1 MSRQRTPLQEINKL
15 LELLADVND
24 ILAQLPPNRHK
35 LQHLQYQ
42 RLKDQ
47 YVQQV
52 AEQLAHV
59 PQRLVIHRKAKV

>member
-1 MSRQRTPLQEINKL
+1 MNRQRTPLQEINKL
-15 LELLADVND
+15 LELLADVNEVMT
-24 ILAQLPPNRHK
+24 QLPPDRHK

-47 YVQQV
+47 YVQQI
-52 AEQLAHV
+52 ADQLAHV

>member
-1 MSRQRTPLQEINKL
+1 MNRQRTPLQEINKL
-15 LELLADVND
+15 LELLADVNEVM
-24 ILAQLPPNRHK
+24 AELPPDRHK
-35 LQHLQYQ
+35 LQYLQYQ

-52 AEQLAHV
+52 AEQLARV